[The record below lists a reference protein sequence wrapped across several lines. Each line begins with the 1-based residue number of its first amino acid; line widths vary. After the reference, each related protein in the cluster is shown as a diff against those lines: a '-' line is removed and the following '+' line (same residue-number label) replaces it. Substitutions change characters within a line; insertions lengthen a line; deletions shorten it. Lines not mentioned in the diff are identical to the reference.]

1 MKLFFAFLFCFLAA
15 IPAVKSQPLPPPAD
29 YLFNSGQWISSE
41 SELKEKLTFYP
52 VHPERASWLWQLSM
66 TYLQQGRLQEATP
79 MLEELISLT
88 EGDWQTTVRYWLART
103 QIDYDQFEPGL
114 AQLDTV
120 MMADGKSE
128 IIEHGTVLRGFV
140 LARLGKWKESRIQ
153 FDLFNRQFPESVYGN
168 YASLSV
174 ADCDFHLGEY
184 ARAIDN
190 LLLLQPLLQDQEQ
203 KEKSLLIISESYI
216 RMELWKD
223 AIINLGKYE
232 TLYPESYQIDFIR
245 FRLAFALLKE
255 NQKNR
260 ALQVL
265 EKISEESWLSP
276 YKKVLLVELWKSAGQ
291 VDQILNAKLQVF
303 TFSPEINQY
312 NLNHRLWAALKLN
325 RWDLFEKDLNLL
337 SGESQ
342 PELSLDSLWVQ
353 VAQVALDHGRL
364 KDAARAYRQAV
375 EINQENQKS
384 AWPELVYNTGV
395 VLFNSGKYEDA
406 LFQFDRFI
414 SDFKGHHLAGDAFL
428 YGLES
433 LNQTGQF
440 DTLQSRI
447 SLFRDRYVNFYDQID
462 LIQAENYFRIGLER
476 TGLDLID
483 KKIRYAGSDSIKN
496 KLMYSAA
503 RMTLAAGRPDLSLSY
518 IRVLNRFSPD
528 FLPESVELM
537 QIIAEYSG
545 GSFAYLNNRIRD
557 YRSKYGFQA
566 DDWLIP
572 VEIDVLGSRKE
583 LNSSLF
589 SGSLVRLKSPESFLL
604 AVKTG
609 TRYLGADSVRAV
621 VLSPMVFNVVR
632 QFDDAGLF
640 ILVSQ
645 AGLTSGSRITETASL
660 DREKISN
667 YELLWSGRSTNSGEI
682 GEQLFALSLS
692 RDGNWIKSQVVRKL
706 FFSSPSSMF
715 ENWIEDGRIDRHEID
730 LLRNQLSG
738 KDYAKLDT
746 NQIKILIHKG
756 SVPVSATLKFYF
768 YNGLTRYYEGKA
780 DSVLEL
786 FFRKQALKLQSV
798 SFAYSDL
805 LLRDLFWT
813 ARVNGWEAFDDYY
826 LSVRSY
832 FPERTRK
839 LIEIKKMT
847 NLAEQLS
854 SKDFFPESENWRK
867 NWPGDREIEDQIF
880 LLSVKSLLREK
891 KKASA
896 LKLIKEY
903 DKKYP
908 KTTVVQ
914 DARRLLL

>member
-1 MKLFFAFLFCFLAA
+1 M
-15 IPAVKSQPLPPPAD
+15 
-29 YLFNSGQWISSE
+29 
-41 SELKEKLTFYP
+41 TF
-52 VHPERASWLWQLSM
+52 
-66 TYLQQGRLQEATP
+66 LQQGRLQEATP
-79 MLEELISLT
+79 LLGELISLT
-88 EGDWQTTVRYWLART
+88 EGNWQTTVRYWLART
-103 QIDYDQFEPGL
+103 QIDYDQFELGL
-114 AQLDTV
+114 AELDTV
-120 MMADGKSE
+120 MMADGNSE
-128 IIEHGTVLRGFV
+128 VTEHSSVLRGYV
-140 LARLGKWKESRIQ
+140 LARLGKWSESKIQ
-153 FDLFNRQFPESVYGN
+153 FEAFNRQFPESAYGN

-174 ADCDFHLGEY
+174 ADCDFHLGDY

-265 EKISEESWLSP
+265 EKISEDSWLSP

-353 VAQVALDHGRL
+353 VAQVAVDQGRM

-375 EINQENQKS
+375 GINQENQKS
-384 AWPELVYNTGV
+384 AWPELVYNAGV
-395 VLFNSGKYEDA
+395 TLFKSGKFEDA
-406 LFQFDRFI
+406 LLQFDRFI
-414 SDFKGHHLAGDAFL
+414 SDFKGHKLASDAFL

-433 LNQTGQF
+433 LIQTGQY
-440 DTLQSRI
+440 DTLQTRI
-447 SLFRDRYVNFYDQID
+447 SLFRDRYVSYYDQID

-476 TGLDLID
+476 TGLELID

-503 RMTLAAGRPDLSLSY
+503 RMTLTAGRPDLSLGY
-518 IRVLNRFSPD
+518 IRILNRFSPD

-537 QIIAEYSG
+537 QIIAEYASG
-545 GSFAYLNNRIRD
+545 SYAYLNNRIRD

-583 LNSSLF
+583 LNSVLF
-589 SGSLVRLKSPESFLL
+589 SGSLVRLKSPESFSL
-604 AVKTG
+604 AIKTG
-609 TRYLGADSVRAV
+609 SRYLSQDSVRSA

-640 ILVSQ
+640 ILVAQTGLAAGSQ
-645 AGLTSGSRITETASL
+645 LVKSASL
-660 DREKISN
+660 DGEKIAN
-667 YELLWSGRSTNSGEI
+667 YETLWSGRSNDPGEI
-682 GEQLFALSLS
+682 GEQIFALSLS
-692 RDGNWIKSQVVRKL
+692 RDGAWIKSQVVKKL
-706 FFSSPSSMF
+706 FFSRPALMV
-715 ENWIEDGRIDRHEID
+715 EKWIEDGRIDKYDID
-730 LLRNQLSG
+730 LLRNQLSLS
-738 KDYAKLDT
+738 DYARLDT
-746 NQIKILIHKG
+746 NQVKILIHKG
-756 SVPVSATLKFYF
+756 SVPVSAPLKFYF
-768 YNGLTRYYEGKA
+768 YLGLTRFYAGKS

-798 SFAYSDL
+798 SFAYSEL
-805 LLRDLFWT
+805 LHQDLFWT
-813 ARVNGWEAFDDYY
+813 AQVSGWEAFDYY
-826 LSVRSY
+826 YQAVRSY

-847 NLAEQLS
+847 RLADQMP
-854 SKDFFPESENWRK
+854 SKEFLPESENWRK

-891 KKASA
+891 KKTSA
-896 LKLIKEY
+896 LKLIKDY

-908 KTTVVQ
+908 KTTVVK
-914 DARRLLL
+914 DARRLFL